1 MNNIEKTIRILK
13 IEPQNLPYEKEIAND
28 LEGIQG
34 EVEGLFECIYL
45 DDNCILVCNEEGK
58 LNGME
63 LNRRVGN
70 DIIAE
75 PIHFLQSLS
84 VQNVVQIMVFALGI
98 QQAIIIWFGSAIIGT
113 RKIVKAH
120 RIFMIPFCHTC

>member
-1 MNNIEKTIRILK
+1 MDNIEKTIRILK
-13 IEPQNLPYEKEIAND
+13 IEPQKLPYEKVINND

-70 DIIAE
+70 DIIAGPFFIAGDSCNGE
-75 PIHFLQSLS
+75 FISLTDEQVEQYTNEFS
-84 VQNVVQIMVFALGI
+84 KI
-98 QQAIIIWFGSAIIGT
+98 QEFTGEESEAQPRMEFISFD
-113 RKIVKAH
+113 
-120 RIFMIPFCHTC
+120 F

>member
-1 MNNIEKTIRILK
+1 MDNIEKTIRILK
-13 IEPQNLPYEKEIAND
+13 IEPQKLPYEKEINND

-70 DIIAE
+70 DIIAGPFFIAGDSCDGEFISLTDEQIEQYTNEFAKAQEFTGEE
-75 PIHFLQSLS
+75 PEAQPRMEFISFD
-84 VQNVVQIMVFALGI
+84 F
-98 QQAIIIWFGSAIIGT
+98 
-113 RKIVKAH
+113 
-120 RIFMIPFCHTC
+120 

>member
-1 MNNIEKTIRILK
+1 MNNIEKKIKILK
-13 IEPQNLPYEKEIAND
+13 IEPQRLPYEKEISND

-45 DDNCILVCNEEGK
+45 GDNCILVCNEEGK

-70 DIIAE
+70 DIIAGPFFIVGDSQDGEFVSLTDEQIEKYTEEFGKIQEFTGEE
-75 PIHFLQSLS
+75 PEAQLRMEF
-84 VQNVVQIMVFALGI
+84 
-98 QQAIIIWFGSAIIGT
+98 IG
-113 RKIVKAH
+113 
-120 RIFMIPFCHTC
+120 FDF

>member
-1 MNNIEKTIRILK
+1 MGKLEEKIRILK
-13 IEPQNLPYEKEIAND
+13 IEPQKLPYEKIIDND

-70 DIIAE
+70 DIIAGPFFIVGDSMDGEFISLTDDQVEQYTNEFGQIQEFTGEE
-75 PIHFLQSLS
+75 PEAQPRMEF
-84 VQNVVQIMVFALGI
+84 
-98 QQAIIIWFGSAIIGT
+98 IG
-113 RKIVKAH
+113 
-120 RIFMIPFCHTC
+120 FDF

>member
-1 MNNIEKTIRILK
+1 MDNIEKTIRILK
-13 IEPQNLPYEKEIAND
+13 IEPQKLPFEKKINND

-70 DIIAE
+70 DIIAGPFFITGDNCDGEFISLTDEQIEQYTNEFSKIQEFTGEE
-75 PIHFLQSLS
+75 PEAQPRMEFISFD
-84 VQNVVQIMVFALGI
+84 F
-98 QQAIIIWFGSAIIGT
+98 
-113 RKIVKAH
+113 
-120 RIFMIPFCHTC
+120 

>member
-1 MNNIEKTIRILK
+1 MDNIEKKIKILK
-13 IEPQNLPYEKEIAND
+13 IEPQRLPYEKEISND

-45 DDNCILVCNEEGK
+45 GDNCILVCNEEGK

-70 DIIAE
+70 DIIAGPFFIVGDSQDGEFVSLTDEQIEKYTEEFGKIQEFTGEE
-75 PIHFLQSLS
+75 PEAQLRMEF
-84 VQNVVQIMVFALGI
+84 
-98 QQAIIIWFGSAIIGT
+98 IG
-113 RKIVKAH
+113 
-120 RIFMIPFCHTC
+120 FDF

>member
-1 MNNIEKTIRILK
+1 MDNIEKTIRILK
-13 IEPQNLPYEKEIAND
+13 IEPQKLPFEKKINND

-70 DIIAE
+70 DIIAGPFFIAGDSCDGEFISLTDEQIEQYTNEFSKIQEFTGEE
-75 PIHFLQSLS
+75 PE
-84 VQNVVQIMVFALGI
+84 VQPRMEFISFD
-98 QQAIIIWFGSAIIGT
+98 F
-113 RKIVKAH
+113 
-120 RIFMIPFCHTC
+120 

>member
-1 MNNIEKTIRILK
+1 MDNIEKTIRILK
-13 IEPQNLPYEKEIAND
+13 IEPQKLPYEKEINND

-58 LNGME
+58 LKVME

-70 DIIAE
+70 DIIAGPFFIAGDSCDGEFISLNDEQVEQYINEFSKIQEFTGEE
-75 PIHFLQSLS
+75 PEAQPWMKFIEFD
-84 VQNVVQIMVFALGI
+84 F
-98 QQAIIIWFGSAIIGT
+98 
-113 RKIVKAH
+113 
-120 RIFMIPFCHTC
+120 

>member
-1 MNNIEKTIRILK
+1 MDNIEKTIRILK
-13 IEPQNLPYEKEIAND
+13 IEPQKLPFEKKINND

-70 DIIAE
+70 DIIAGPFFIAGDSCDGEFISLTEEQVEQYTNEFSKIQEFTGEE
-75 PIHFLQSLS
+75 PEAQPRMEFISFD
-84 VQNVVQIMVFALGI
+84 F
-98 QQAIIIWFGSAIIGT
+98 
-113 RKIVKAH
+113 
-120 RIFMIPFCHTC
+120 

>member
-1 MNNIEKTIRILK
+1 MDNIEKTIRILK

-70 DIIAE
+70 DIIAG
-75 PIHFLQSLS
+75 PFFIGNSKAYRYFLKSKDNFQSCRVL
-84 VQNVVQIMVFALGI
+84 
-98 QQAIIIWFGSAIIGT
+98 FGQT
-113 RKIVKAH
+113 KKIKE
-120 RIFMIPFCHTC
+120 IDIDNKCITDKK

>member
-1 MNNIEKTIRILK
+1 MGKIEDRIRILK
-13 IEPQNLPYEKEIAND
+13 IEPQKSPYEKEINND

-70 DIIAE
+70 DIIAGPFFIVGDSEDGEFISLTDDQIEQYTEEFGKIQEFTGGE
-75 PIHFLQSLS
+75 PEAQSW
-84 VQNVVQIMVFALGI
+84 MEF
-98 QQAIIIWFGSAIIGT
+98 IG
-113 RKIVKAH
+113 
-120 RIFMIPFCHTC
+120 FDF

>member
-1 MNNIEKTIRILK
+1 MDNIEKTIRILK
-13 IEPQNLPYEKEIAND
+13 IEPQKLPYEKEINND

-45 DDNCILVCNEEGK
+45 GDNCILVCNEEGK

-70 DIIAE
+70 DIIAGPFFIAGDSE
-75 PIHFLQSLS
+75 DGEFISLTDE
-84 VQNVVQIMVFALGI
+84 QIKQYTNEFGKI
-98 QQAIIIWFGSAIIGT
+98 QEFTGEELEAQPKMEFIG
-113 RKIVKAH
+113 
-120 RIFMIPFCHTC
+120 FDF

>member
-1 MNNIEKTIRILK
+1 MDNIEKTIRILK
-13 IEPQNLPYEKEIAND
+13 IEPQKLPYEKEINND

-63 LNRRVGN
+63 LNRGVGN
-70 DIIAE
+70 DIIAGPFFIAGDSCDGEFISLTEEQVEQYTNEFSKIQEFTGEE
-75 PIHFLQSLS
+75 PEAQPRMEFISFD
-84 VQNVVQIMVFALGI
+84 F
-98 QQAIIIWFGSAIIGT
+98 
-113 RKIVKAH
+113 
-120 RIFMIPFCHTC
+120 

>member
-1 MNNIEKTIRILK
+1 MGKIEERIRILK
-13 IEPQNLPYEKEIAND
+13 IEPQKVPYEKEINND

-45 DDNCILVCNEEGK
+45 DEDCTLVCNEEGK

-70 DIIAE
+70 DIIAGPFFIVGDSNDGEFISLTDEQVEQYKKEFSEIQEFTGEE
-75 PIHFLQSLS
+75 PE
-84 VQNVVQIMVFALGI
+84 A
-98 QQAIIIWFGSAIIGT
+98 QAWMEF
-113 RKIVKAH
+113 RE
-120 RIFMIPFCHTC
+120 FEF

>member
-1 MNNIEKTIRILK
+1 MENIEETIRILK
-13 IEPQNLPYEKEIAND
+13 IEPQKLPYEKEIKND
-28 LEGIQG
+28 LQGIQG

-70 DIIAE
+70 DIIAGPFFIAGDSCDGEFISLTDEQIEQYTNEFSKIQEFTGEE
-75 PIHFLQSLS
+75 PEAQPRMEFISFD
-84 VQNVVQIMVFALGI
+84 F
-98 QQAIIIWFGSAIIGT
+98 
-113 RKIVKAH
+113 
-120 RIFMIPFCHTC
+120 

>member
-1 MNNIEKTIRILK
+1 MDNIEKTIRILK
-13 IEPQNLPYEKEIAND
+13 IEPQNLPYKKEIAND

-45 DDNCILVCNEEGK
+45 EDNCILVCNEEGK

-70 DIIAE
+70 DIIAGPFFIVGDSQDGE
-75 PIHFLQSLS
+75 FVSLS
-84 VQNVVQIMVFALGI
+84 DEQIEKYTQEFGKVQEFTGEEPEAQPRMEF
-98 QQAIIIWFGSAIIGT
+98 IG
-113 RKIVKAH
+113 
-120 RIFMIPFCHTC
+120 FDF

>member
-1 MNNIEKTIRILK
+1 MGKIEERIRILK
-13 IEPQNLPYEKEIAND
+13 IEPQKVPYEKEINND

-45 DDNCILVCNEEGK
+45 DEDCTLVCNEEGK

-70 DIIAE
+70 DIIAGPFFIVGDSNDGEFISLTDEQVEQYKKEFSEIQEFTVEE
-75 PIHFLQSLS
+75 PE
-84 VQNVVQIMVFALGI
+84 A
-98 QQAIIIWFGSAIIGT
+98 QAWMEF
-113 RKIVKAH
+113 RE
-120 RIFMIPFCHTC
+120 FEF

>member
-1 MNNIEKTIRILK
+1 MDNIEKTIRILK
-13 IEPQNLPYEKEIAND
+13 IEPQKLPFEKKINND

-58 LNGME
+58 INGME

-70 DIIAE
+70 DIIAGPFFIVGVSE
-75 PIHFLQSLS
+75 DGEYISLTE
-84 VQNVVQIMVFALGI
+84 VQII
-98 QQAIIIWFGSAIIGT
+98 QYIDDFV
-113 RKIVKAH
+113 KIQVY
-120 RIFMIPFCHTC
+120 I

>member
-1 MNNIEKTIRILK
+1 MDNIEKTICILK
-13 IEPQNLPYEKEIAND
+13 IEPQKLPYEKEINND

-63 LNRRVGN
+63 LNRRIGN
-70 DIIAE
+70 DIIAGPFFIAGDSCDGEFISLTEEQVEQYTNEFSKIQEFTGEE
-75 PIHFLQSLS
+75 PEAQPRMEFISFD
-84 VQNVVQIMVFALGI
+84 F
-98 QQAIIIWFGSAIIGT
+98 
-113 RKIVKAH
+113 
-120 RIFMIPFCHTC
+120 

>member
-1 MNNIEKTIRILK
+1 MDNIEKIIRILK
-13 IEPQNLPYEKEIAND
+13 IEPQKLPYEKKINND

-70 DIIAE
+70 DIIAGPFFIAGDSCDGEFISLTDEQIEQYTNEFSKIQEFTGEE
-75 PIHFLQSLS
+75 PEAQPRMEFISFD
-84 VQNVVQIMVFALGI
+84 F
-98 QQAIIIWFGSAIIGT
+98 
-113 RKIVKAH
+113 
-120 RIFMIPFCHTC
+120 

>member
-1 MNNIEKTIRILK
+1 MDNIEKTIRILK
-13 IEPQNLPYEKEIAND
+13 IEPQKLPYEKEINND

-70 DIIAE
+70 DIIAGPFFIAGDNCDGEFISLTDEQIEQYTNEFSKIQEFTGEE
-75 PIHFLQSLS
+75 PEAQPRMEFISFD
-84 VQNVVQIMVFALGI
+84 F
-98 QQAIIIWFGSAIIGT
+98 
-113 RKIVKAH
+113 
-120 RIFMIPFCHTC
+120 

>member
-1 MNNIEKTIRILK
+1 MEKIEEKIRILK
-13 IEPQNLPYEKEIAND
+13 IEPQKLPYEKIIDNN

-34 EVEGLFECIYL
+34 EVEGLFECVYL

-70 DIIAE
+70 DIIAGPFFIVGDSMDGEFISLTDEQVEQYTNEFGQIQEFTGEE
-75 PIHFLQSLS
+75 PEAQPWMEF
-84 VQNVVQIMVFALGI
+84 
-98 QQAIIIWFGSAIIGT
+98 IG
-113 RKIVKAH
+113 
-120 RIFMIPFCHTC
+120 FDF

>member
-1 MNNIEKTIRILK
+1 MDNIEKTIRILK
-13 IEPQNLPYEKEIAND
+13 IEPNNLPYEKEIAND

-45 DDNCILVCNEEGK
+45 DDSCILVCNEEGK

-70 DIIAE
+70 DIIAGPFFIVGDSQDGE
-75 PIHFLQSLS
+75 FVSLS
-84 VQNVVQIMVFALGI
+84 DEQIEKYTQEFGKI
-98 QQAIIIWFGSAIIGT
+98 QEFTGEEPEAQPRMEFIG
-113 RKIVKAH
+113 
-120 RIFMIPFCHTC
+120 FDF